1 MNTETGSIRNLIP
14 GTEGYA
20 IGDYDKSMDLE
31 KNIESNES
39 VSNGKTKKNSW
50 KEFFTLGEVGG
61 YFFRKKDPSRP
72 SNINI
77 KMMHGI
83 NRISIIVFLLGV
95 IFLILKRF
103 L

>member
-1 MNTETGSIRNLIP
+1 ME
-14 GTEGYA
+14 EQ
-20 IGDYDKSMDLE
+20 K
-31 KNIESNES
+31 
-39 VSNGKTKKNSW
+39 KKNNL

-61 YFFRKKDPSRP
+61 YFFRRKDSTRP

-83 NRISIIVFLLGV
+83 NKISIIIFLLGV
-95 IFLILKRF
+95 LFLVLKRF